1 MMLSPFNLPEGIV
14 LLITDELSSPADFLL
29 HQLVSSHLKDSKS
42 AKSVILSV
50 SEGVERWKAIAAK
63 SNVNITQCISSGALT
78 FIDVMSHVRSSLDS
92 STPPT
97 RFFLHDLLTS
107 QLNAT
112 EEPLLI
118 VIDDIISLQ
127 WIGFSIL
134 DISRFTRSLRALS
147 QQARSTLVIRHHN
160 VTPEEPDD
168 VFRHMLHLCTYH
180 LEVRP
185 LSSGRSGSV
194 SGEIALHPGMSTSVT
209 GVKLIPRSSAIQYR
223 LADTGANFFDRGTG
237 VGIL

>member
-92 STPPT
+92 GQPSLRP
-97 RFFLHDLLTS
+97 LHDLLTS